1 MKTEMTYDELNEL
14 THGVAD
20 SIDSAVDGDLNRCN
34 VNDML
39 TAFLSD
45 RGITFVEED
54 EDGPWHNNEL
64 QFARLLCEIVAA
76 NGDLNFH
83 SIMASMNLGV
93 RELHDLFARAE
104 KVWEDA
110 KEKITS

>member
-20 SIDSAVDGDLNRCN
+20 SIDSAVDGDMDRCA

-39 TAFLSD
+39 TEFLSSQ
-45 RGITFVEED
+45 GVEFVEEK
-54 EDGPWHNNEL
+54 EGPWHNNEL

-83 SIMASMNLGV
+83 SIMASMNLNV
-93 RELHDLFARAE
+93 KELHELFARAE